1 MVTRRVEKGLLTGN
15 RENEEKEKD
24 KKKKEFEKKGPF
36 RKPKKKIKGKDF
48 IRKGPF
54 ERPSG
59 VDIDKLFR
67 NK

>member
-15 RENEEKEKD
+15 QDNEEKEKQ
-24 KKKKEFEKKGPF
+24 KKEFEKKGPF
-36 RKPKKKIKGKDF
+36 RKPKKKIKDWREFTNK
-48 IRKGPF
+48 RPF

>member
-15 RENEEKEKD
+15 RDNEEKEKE
-24 KKKKEFEKKGPF
+24 KQKKEFEKKGPF
-36 RKPKKKIKGKDF
+36 RKPKKKIKDF